1 MGEQEAVNSPRHM
14 PVKKEL
20 NLRTFL
26 VVQWLKLYAPKAGG
40 LGSIPGQGIKF
51 HTPQLKVC
59 MPQLKEKEKRSQA
72 QSEGP
77 VVK

>member
-1 MGEQEAVNSPRHM
+1 MCSKYIITGEIKSIQ
-14 PVKKEL
+14 
-20 NLRTFL
+20 RTFL
-26 VVQWLKLYAPKAGG
+26 VVQWLRLYAPNAGG

-51 HTPQLKVC
+51 HTQLKVC